1 MLLTPFSADATDDL
15 TQSFVKKFKEAHDIV
30 PNQFAADA
38 YDAVY
43 AIKAAAEKA
52 GVTPSM
58 SVSDICD
65 AMKTAMTQITVDGLT
80 SSGMTWSAEGEPT
93 KEPKAVVIKNGEYVL
108 AE

>member
-1 MLLTPFSADATDDL
+1 MKSPYDVIIKPIITEKTMASTEEGKYTFVVAPDAE
-15 TQSFVKKFKEAHDIV
+15 KPE
-30 PNQFAADA
+30 
-38 YDAVY
+38 
-43 AIKAAAEKA
+43 IKAAAEKA